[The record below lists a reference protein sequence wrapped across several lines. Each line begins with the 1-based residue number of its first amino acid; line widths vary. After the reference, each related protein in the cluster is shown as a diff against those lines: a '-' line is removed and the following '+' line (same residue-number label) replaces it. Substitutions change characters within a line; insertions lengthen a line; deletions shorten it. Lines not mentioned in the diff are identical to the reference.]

1 MLHQPALT
9 SPSVVARIMKEHGLS
24 FRRSLGQNFL
34 IDRHILEK
42 MLSAAAIQPDECV
55 IEIGSGMGTL
65 TVAMA
70 PLCRRF
76 VAVEIDRSLV
86 PLLEAHTAGFGNV
99 TVVQGDAT
107 KMDFRAMLAKGCDCD
122 RPRPWKVVSNLP
134 YYVTSPIVTGL
145 LFSGAAI
152 SRIVLMVQREVA
164 QRMTAP
170 PGSDDYGAFSVAC
183 QYKTRPEIYA
193 PVPRTAFMPA
203 PEVDSAIV
211 VMDVRESPEYS
222 VPDEGL
228 FFRVVR
234 EAFNYRRKTISSA
247 LRSAFGRESVRDALA
262 AAGIDP
268 SRRGETLSLAEF
280 AELSRCFLVKGSPGV
295 APPRLPE

>member
-1 MLHQPALT
+1 
-9 SPSVVARIMKEHGLS
+9 
-24 FRRSLGQNFL
+24 
-34 IDRHILEK
+34 
-42 MLSAAAIQPDECV
+42 
-55 IEIGSGMGTL
+55 
-65 TVAMA
+65 
-70 PLCRRF
+70 
-76 VAVEIDRSLV
+76 
-86 PLLEAHTAGFGNV
+86 TAGYDNL
-99 TVVQGDAT
+99 TIVQGDAT
-107 KMDFRAMLAKGCDCD
+107 KMDYRSMLDGGCHSD

-134 YYVTSPIVTGL
+134 YYVTTPIVMGL
-145 LFSGAAI
+145 LFSGAGI

-170 PGSDDYGAFSVAC
+170 PGSDDYGAFSIAC

-211 VMDVRESPEYS
+211 VMDTRERPEHD

-247 LRSAFGRESVRDALA
+247 LRSQFGRESVRDALA
-262 AAGIDP
+262 LAGIDP
-268 SRRGETLSLAEF
+268 GRRGETLSIAEF
-280 AELSRCFLVKGSPGV
+280 AALSRGFGTEFAKTHP
-295 APPRLPE
+295 